1 MCIRLSDFA
10 LGVAPLQGLPD
21 LWDQRSAVV
30 FSTSRQPAVG
40 FPGACGLLPPPP
52 VVPAPR
58 SSLPARLVLP
68 GMRRQGGPIVNVSTI
83 GGRLT
88 SPGGCYHASK
98 QALEALSDALRFEVR
113 PLGIDVVV
121 IELGSFARAS
131 PRPRS
136 TVWNPSPGRDPTG
149 PATRLSRMRRQMP
162 GVERDGEA
170 RRPSRGR
177 RHAIEPAIT
186 ARHPGRAARSLLG
199 TAAVTWCA
207 AADHALGP
215 PPRQSF
221 PSPRTRSEAKEQAE
235 ESGCQ
240 TRQARERPERKPE
253 GGRSP

>member
-1 MCIRLSDFA
+1 MRIRLSDLRWVWLLCGDRLTCGTSGRRWCSRRF
-10 LGVAPLQGLPD
+10 VN
-21 LWDQRSAVV
+21 QRSV
-30 FSTSRQPAVG
+30 S
-40 FPGACGLLPPPP
+40 PGACGLLPPPP
-52 VVPAPR
+52 
-58 SSLPARLVLP
+58 
-68 GMRRQGGPIVNVSTI
+68 
-83 GGRLT
+83 
-88 SPGGCYHASK
+88 GGCYHASK
-98 QALEALSDALRFEVR
+98 HALEALSDALRFEAR

-170 RRPSRGR
+170 RRRSRGR

-199 TAAVTWCA
+199 TAAAVTWCA
-207 AADHALGP
+207 AADHALGL

-221 PSPRTRSEAKEQAE
+221 PSPRMRSEAKEQAE
-235 ESGCQ
+235 KSGYQ
-240 TRQARERPERKPE
+240 THQTHKRPERKPE